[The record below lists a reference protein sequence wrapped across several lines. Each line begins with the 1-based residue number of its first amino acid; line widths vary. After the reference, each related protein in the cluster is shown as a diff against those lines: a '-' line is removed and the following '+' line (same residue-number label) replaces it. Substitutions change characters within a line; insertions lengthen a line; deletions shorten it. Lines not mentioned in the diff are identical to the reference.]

1 MLKIRWEAFCPVPQA
16 AHAMANKEIFDKQ
29 KILNSETILK
39 KGLGQKRAV
48 LCYPNT
54 YAVGMS
60 NLGFQAIFGLFN
72 TLDDVACERV
82 FLDTNGRSLESGTP
96 LCDFDIVLF
105 SISFELDYPSIVS
118 MLSAGGVNPYSRE
131 RNENAPIVMAGGAVC
146 YYNPLPVAPFF
157 DIILS
162 GDGEK
167 DFADYANTL
176 FLPKHEAMDTLEG
189 KEGIFIPALHLTSD
203 MTFKDFLKC
212 KRRIAENLDQ
222 TPIKSEIYTENT
234 EFGSMGLVEIS
245 RGCNNRCL
253 FCVASHSY
261 APYRMRSFAGLKEQ
275 FLEVLE
281 HRKRI
286 GLVGAAVT
294 DHPEILSICEYILEQ
309 GGEISP
315 ASMSAKA
322 LNIDL
327 LTLLKAGGVRSITL
341 APECGS
347 EKLRKRV
354 GKGSTKDEI
363 LFSAVENAVRVGI
376 NNLKLYFMIGVPD
389 EEDDDVA
396 AIARLS
402 LAIKKE
408 FKVNVSIGVSSL
420 IPKPS
425 TPFADVQFTPINEL
439 NRRLAIIRK
448 GLKGQVNIAAE
459 STRWS
464 YFQALFACGDSSVA
478 DGIFKVGTDS
488 LNQYNDW
495 KRAFNNDN

>member
-1 MLKIRWEAFCPVPQA
+1 
-16 AHAMANKEIFDKQ
+16 MANKDTFDRHN
-29 KILNSETILK
+29 ILNHETILK
-39 KGLGQKRAV
+39 RGSGQKRAV

-72 TLDDVACERV
+72 TLDDVVCERA
-82 FLDTNGRSLESGTP
+82 FLDTNGKSLESGT
-96 LCDFDIVLF
+96 LLSEFDIVLF
-105 SISFELDYPSIVS
+105 SISFELDYPNIVRI
-118 MLSAGGVNPYSRE
+118 LTAGGVLPYARE
-131 RNENAPIVMAGGAVC
+131 RSENAPIVMAGGAVC
-146 YYNPLPVAPFF
+146 YYNPLPIAPFF
-157 DIILS
+157 DIILC

-167 DFADYANTL
+167 DFTDYANPL
-176 FLPKHEAMDTLEG
+176 FLPKNEAFSALEG
-189 KEGIFIPALHLTSD
+189 KDGVFIPLLHLAPD
-203 MTFKDFLKC
+203 MTFKDFLKRP
-212 KRRIAENLDQ
+212 RRIAEDLDQ
-222 TPIKSEIYTENT
+222 MPIKSEIYTEYT
-234 EFGSMGLVEIS
+234 EFGNMGLVEIS

-261 APYRMRSFAGLKEQ
+261 APYRMRSFVGLKEQ
-275 FLEVLE
+275 FPEILE

-322 LNIDL
+322 LNLDL
-327 LTLLKAGGVRSITL
+327 LTLLKKGGVRSITL

-347 EKLRKRV
+347 EELRKRV
-354 GKGSTKDEI
+354 GKGSTTDEI
-363 LFSAVENAVRVGI
+363 LYKAVENAAKVGI
-376 NNLKLYFMIGVPD
+376 HNLKLYFMIGVPGETD
-389 EEDDDVA
+389 EDVA

-408 FKVNVSIGVSSL
+408 FKINVSMGVSSL

-425 TPFADVQFTPINEL
+425 TPFADVCFTPVNEL

-448 GLKGQVNIAAE
+448 GLKGQINIAAE

-464 YFQALFACGDSSVA
+464 YFQALFACGDASVA
-478 DGIFKVGTDS
+478 DGIFEVGVNNLS
-488 LNQYNDW
+488 QYNDW
-495 KRAFNNDN
+495 KRAFNGATIEE